1 MGPLV
6 KAHAGQPTDEV
17 RLKSSLI
24 ALVARRRDAILEAI
38 ASSARE
44 LLRSSD
50 LNASLQKVV
59 ECVGPAAGAD
69 RVHILLKDEARPGTG
84 EFVVK
89 HYSWSVPGLSAPAG
103 FYSAIGKSM
112 VEMQP
117 DSWASLLAGGE
128 VIVGNARDFSPAA
141 RKRLEMGSVKS
152 VLTAPLFVDDVWYG
166 SIGFDDC
173 RAERDWLHSE
183 IETIKILAEL
193 ISAAIFSSRRL
204 QVLADANRAVESSPT
219 VVYRLGP
226 NLPFPLLFVSN
237 NIHRF
242 GYRAED
248 FLAAPELW
256 RQLVHDDDREIVL
269 ADIAA
274 LAQGECDFTR
284 REVRIK
290 QADGSFL
297 WFEGRTVRLCDET
310 GRLIAFE
317 GVMTDV
323 TARKQMEQELA
334 DSQVLLRAAIENSPD
349 AVLVVDQESRII
361 AFNRRFVEMWKI
373 PQELTAGDNNAPI
386 LKFVASCM
394 KNERGFLERVRSL
407 YAQPDSGGHDEL
419 ETKDGRTVD
428 RHSAPLYDPAKRYL
442 GRIWFMR
449 DITKRKTAEQT
460 IIELARTDALTG
472 LPNRVAFLDRL
483 ALAFARARRGAKP
496 FAVLYLDL
504 DRFKD
509 INDTLG
515 HPAGDALLKVVA
527 ERLKNCVRKTDM
539 VSRFGGDEF
548 AVLQEDLLNIAGAEV
563 LAAKICRAVAAPL
576 SIDGN
581 QIHSGVSVG
590 IVPYQDDVAD
600 PEAMMSRAD
609 LALYRAK
616 TEGRD
621 RYRFHIRELD
631 EKVRE
636 RVTIGEGLHA
646 AIENDQLELYYQPQ
660 IELASG
666 RVAGLEA
673 LLRWN
678 HPERGLLLPDQFIAI
693 AESTGGIIQL
703 GQWVIAQTCR
713 QIASWRAK
721 GIAPKTVAANVS
733 AGQFKLASNLD
744 RAVAAALDEYD
755 IPAGLLELELTES
768 VLMEAT
774 QRYSAEVERL
784 RGRGVQIAIDDFGT
798 GYSSLDCLRSFRV
811 SRLKIDRRFVGG
823 VVGNPD
829 DATIVRAVI
838 GLAGALGVEVVAE
851 GVETA
856 EQCAFLSAAG
866 CQFGQGYYFGPPVPA
881 AAATALLRRDARAAR
896 SRPAA
901 RGVRGKGGRRT
912 SG

>member
-6 KAHAGQPTDEV
+6 KAHAGQPTDAA

-38 ASSARE
+38 ATSAKE

-50 LNASLQKVV
+50 LNASLQKMV
-59 ECVGPAAGAD
+59 ECAGPAAGAD
-69 RVHILLKDEARPGTG
+69 RVHILLKDEARQGNG
-84 EFVVK
+84 GLAVK
-89 HYSWSVPGLSAPAG
+89 HYSWSAPGFGAPAE
-103 FYSAIGKSM
+103 FYAAIGKSM
-112 VEMQP
+112 AEMQP

-128 VIVGNARDFSPAA
+128 VIVGNARDFGPAA
-141 RKRLEMGSVKS
+141 RKRLEKGSVKS
-152 VLTAPLFVDDVWYG
+152 VLTVPLFIDDAWCG

-173 RAERDWLHSE
+173 RGERDWLHSE

-193 ISAAIFSSRRL
+193 ISAAISSSRRL
-204 QVLADANRAVESSPT
+204 QVLADANHAVESSPT

-226 NLPFPLLFVSN
+226 EPPFPLTFVSR
-237 NIHRF
+237 NIHRY

-248 FLAAPELW
+248 LLAAPAFW
-256 RQLVHDDDREIVL
+256 RQLVHDEDRATVL
-269 ADIAA
+269 ADILA
-274 LAQGECDFTR
+274 LGQGECDSVR

-290 QADGSFL
+290 RSDGSFP
-297 WFEGRTVRLCDET
+297 WFEGRTVRLCDEA

-317 GVMTDV
+317 GVMTDI
-323 TARKQMEQELA
+323 TIRKQMEQELA

-349 AVLVVDQESRII
+349 AVLVVDQESRVT

-373 PQELTAGDNNAPI
+373 PQELTAGDSNAPI

-394 KNERGFLERVRSL
+394 KNERAFLDRVRSL
-407 YAQPDSGGHDEL
+407 YARPDIDGHDEL
-419 ETKDGRTVD
+419 EIADGRTIE
-428 RHSAPLYDPAKRYL
+428 RHSAPLYDPNKRYL

-449 DITKRKTAEQT
+449 DITQRKTAEQT

-472 LPNRVAFLDRL
+472 LPNRAAFLDRL
-483 ALAFARARRGAKP
+483 GLAFVRARRAAKP

-509 INDTLG
+509 VNDTLG

-548 AVLQEDLLNIAGAEV
+548 AVLQEDLITVAGAEM
-563 LAAKICRAVAAPL
+563 LAAKICRAIAAPL

-581 QIHSGVSVG
+581 QIHSGASVG

-600 PEAMMSRAD
+600 PEAMMIRAD

-646 AIENDQLELYYQPQ
+646 AIENDELELYYQPL
-660 IELASG
+660 IELASR

-678 HPERGLLLPDQFIAI
+678 HPQRGVLLPDQFIPI
-693 AESTGGIIQL
+693 AESNGSIIRL
-703 GQWVIAQTCR
+703 GQWVIA
-713 QIASWRAK
+713 
-721 GIAPKTVAANVS
+721 
-733 AGQFKLASNLD
+733 
-744 RAVAAALDEYD
+744 
-755 IPAGLLELELTES
+755 
-768 VLMEAT
+768 
-774 QRYSAEVERL
+774 
-784 RGRGVQIAIDDFGT
+784 
-798 GYSSLDCLRSFRV
+798 
-811 SRLKIDRRFVGG
+811 
-823 VVGNPD
+823 
-829 DATIVRAVI
+829 
-838 GLAGALGVEVVAE
+838 
-851 GVETA
+851 
-856 EQCAFLSAAG
+856 
-866 CQFGQGYYFGPPVPA
+866 
-881 AAATALLRRDARAAR
+881 
-896 SRPAA
+896 
-901 RGVRGKGGRRT
+901 
-912 SG
+912 